1 VRMRIVLMVRCN
13 KGGGGSA
20 GWREICRCPL
30 PTKKANLA
38 YYSHDLKKEAIKGLM
53 ESPTIDSTTNSTI
66 NSTIPKKKGRPKG
79 SVKLTLQRV
88 ANNPEL
94 LKTDGDKL
102 KELKGLLISSRG
114 KDVVE
119 KALEIAMNDE
129 HPHQGAMIKLCM
141 DRLLPVSLFE
151 KDKAQRSAVTIR
163 ITGIG
168 DVDVNNEKPI
178 ADIEDAQYTMKK

>member
-1 VRMRIVLMVRCN
+1 MQHRGGWVGLLARNLQVPPIHKKSQFHFFDVSFP
-13 KGGGGSA
+13 KG
-20 GWREICRCPL
+20 E
-30 PTKKANLA
+30 KME
-38 YYSHDLKKEAIKGLM
+38 EA
-53 ESPTIDSTTNSTI
+53 TSTI
-66 NSTIPKKKGRPKG
+66 STIPKKKGRPKG

-151 KDKAQRSAVTIR
+151 KDKAQRSAVTIN
-163 ITGIG
+163 ITGIDSPQVIEG
-168 DVDVNNEKPI
+168 EKLG
-178 ADIEDAQYTMKK
+178 

>member
-1 VRMRIVLMVRCN
+1 
-13 KGGGGSA
+13 
-20 GWREICRCPL
+20 
-30 PTKKANLA
+30 
-38 YYSHDLKKEAIKGLM
+38 M
-53 ESPTIDSTTNSTI
+53 ESPTIESTTNSTI

-102 KELKGLLISSRG
+102 KELKNLLVSSKG

-168 DVDVNNEKPI
+168 DVGVDGEKPI

>member
-1 VRMRIVLMVRCN
+1 M
-13 KGGGGSA
+13 
-20 GWREICRCPL
+20 EL
-30 PTKKANLA
+30 P
-38 YYSHDLKKEAIKGLM
+38 
-53 ESPTIDSTTNSTI
+53 DSTISSTI
-66 NSTIPKKKGRPKG
+66 GNTIGSTAPKKKGRPKG

-102 KELKGLLISSRG
+102 KELKGLLISSKG

-151 KDKAQRSAVTIR
+151 KDKAQRSAVTIQ
-163 ITGIG
+163 IVGLDAPTHIDQTSQVIEG
-168 DVDVNNEKPI
+168 EKI
-178 ADIEDAQYTMKK
+178 S

>member
-1 VRMRIVLMVRCN
+1 M
-13 KGGGGSA
+13 K
-20 GWREICRCPL
+20 
-30 PTKKANLA
+30 T
-38 YYSHDLKKEAIKGLM
+38 
-53 ESPTIDSTTNSTI
+53 ESIDPVMNSTIDSTISN
-66 NSTIPKKKGRPKG
+66 TIPKKKGRPKG

-141 DRLLPVSLFE
+141 DRLLPVSMFE
-151 KDKAQRSAVTIR
+151 KDKSQRSAVTIQ
-163 ITGIG
+163 IVGLDAPAHNVIDQTSQVIDG
-168 DVDVNNEKPI
+168 EKLG
-178 ADIEDAQYTMKK
+178 

>member
-1 VRMRIVLMVRCN
+1 M
-13 KGGGGSA
+13 
-20 GWREICRCPL
+20 E
-30 PTKKANLA
+30 
-38 YYSHDLKKEAIKGLM
+38 EAT
-53 ESPTIDSTTNSTI
+53 STISTTDSTITST
-66 NSTIPKKKGRPKG
+66 KKKGRPKG

-151 KDKAQRSAVTIR
+151 KDKSQRSVVTIN
-163 ITGIG
+163 ITGIDSPQVIEG
-168 DVDVNNEKPI
+168 EKLG
-178 ADIEDAQYTMKK
+178 

>member
-1 VRMRIVLMVRCN
+1 MVQCSI
-13 KGGGGSA
+13 GGGRVDGV
-20 GWREICRCPL
+20 EKNLQVPPL
-30 PTKKANLA
+30 HKKSQFHLFDVSLTKGEKME
-38 YYSHDLKKEAIKGLM
+38 EA
-53 ESPTIDSTTNSTI
+53 TSTI

-102 KELKGLLISSRG
+102 KELKGLLISSKG

-151 KDKAQRSAVTIR
+151 KDKAQRSAVTIN
-163 ITGIG
+163 ITGIDSPQIIEG
-168 DVDVNNEKPI
+168 EKI
-178 ADIEDAQYTMKK
+178 G

>member
-1 VRMRIVLMVRCN
+1 MVRCN
-13 KGGGGSA
+13 RGGGWSA

-38 YYSHDLKKEAIKGLM
+38 YYSHDLKKEAIKVLM
-53 ESPTIDSTTNSTI
+53 ESPTVDSATNSTI

-151 KDKAQRSAVTIR
+151 KDKAQRSAVTIQ
-163 ITGIG
+163 ITGIDSPQVIEG
-168 DVDVNNEKPI
+168 EKI
-178 ADIEDAQYTMKK
+178 G

>member
-1 VRMRIVLMVRCN
+1 
-13 KGGGGSA
+13 
-20 GWREICRCPL
+20 
-30 PTKKANLA
+30 
-38 YYSHDLKKEAIKGLM
+38 M
-53 ESPTIDSTTNSTI
+53 ESPDSTISSTI
-66 NSTIPKKKGRPKG
+66 GSTTPKKKGRPKG

-102 KELKGLLISSRG
+102 KELKGLLISSKG

-168 DVDVNNEKPI
+168 DVDVNNEKPV
-178 ADIEDAQYTMKK
+178 ADIEDAQWEHLKK

>member
-1 VRMRIVLMVRCN
+1 MQCN
-13 KGGGGSA
+13 IGGGRV
-20 GWREICRCPL
+20 GWLEKNLQVPPPHKKRESVIL
-30 PTKKANLA
+30 
-38 YYSHDLKKEAIKGLM
+38 
-53 ESPTIDSTTNSTI
+53 SPPILGTRKMDDTISSTTSSTI
-66 NSTIPKKKGRPKG
+66 TDTITEIIPKKKGRPKG

-151 KDKAQRSAVTIR
+151 KDKAQRSAVTIN
-163 ITGIG
+163 ITGIDSPQVIEG
-168 DVDVNNEKPI
+168 EKI
-178 ADIEDAQYTMKK
+178 G

>member
-1 VRMRIVLMVRCN
+1 MVRCN
-13 KGGGGSA
+13 IGGGWV
-20 GWREICRCPL
+20 GWLEKNLQVPPPHKKSQFHFFDVSL
-30 PTKKANLA
+30 PKGEKME
-38 YYSHDLKKEAIKGLM
+38 EAT
-53 ESPTIDSTTNSTI
+53 STISTT

-151 KDKAQRSAVTIR
+151 KDKAQRSAVTIN
-163 ITGIG
+163 ITGIDSPQVIEG
-168 DVDVNNEKPI
+168 EKLG
-178 ADIEDAQYTMKK
+178 

>member
-1 VRMRIVLMVRCN
+1 
-13 KGGGGSA
+13 
-20 GWREICRCPL
+20 
-30 PTKKANLA
+30 
-38 YYSHDLKKEAIKGLM
+38 M
-53 ESPTIDSTTNSTI
+53 ESPDSTISTI
-66 NSTIPKKKGRPKG
+66 GNTIGSTTPKKKGRPKG

-102 KELKGLLISSRG
+102 KELKGLLISSKG

-151 KDKAQRSAVTIR
+151 KDKAQRSAVTIS
-163 ITGIG
+163 ISGIG
-168 DVDVNNEKPI
+168 GMSIDERK
-178 ADIEDAQYTMKK
+178 DIEDVEYSKANS

>member
-1 VRMRIVLMVRCN
+1 M
-13 KGGGGSA
+13 
-20 GWREICRCPL
+20 E
-30 PTKKANLA
+30 
-38 YYSHDLKKEAIKGLM
+38 EAT
-53 ESPTIDSTTNSTI
+53 STTDSTIT
-66 NSTIPKKKGRPKG
+66 STIPKKKGRPKG
-79 SVKLTLQRV
+79 SVKLTLQRL

>member
-1 VRMRIVLMVRCN
+1 
-13 KGGGGSA
+13 
-20 GWREICRCPL
+20 
-30 PTKKANLA
+30 
-38 YYSHDLKKEAIKGLM
+38 M
-53 ESPTIDSTTNSTI
+53 ESPDSTISSTI
-66 NSTIPKKKGRPKG
+66 GNTIGSTAPKKKGRPKG

-102 KELKGLLISSRG
+102 KELKGLLISSKG

-168 DVDVNNEKPI
+168 DVDVNNEKPV
-178 ADIEDAQYTMKK
+178 ADIEDAQWEHLKK

>member
-1 VRMRIVLMVRCN
+1 
-13 KGGGGSA
+13 
-20 GWREICRCPL
+20 
-30 PTKKANLA
+30 
-38 YYSHDLKKEAIKGLM
+38 M
-53 ESPTIDSTTNSTI
+53 ESPTIDSTINSTTNSTI

-151 KDKAQRSAVTIR
+151 KDKAQRSAVTIN
-163 ITGIG
+163 ITGIDSPQVIEG
-168 DVDVNNEKPI
+168 EKL
-178 ADIEDAQYTMKK
+178 

>member
-1 VRMRIVLMVRCN
+1 
-13 KGGGGSA
+13 
-20 GWREICRCPL
+20 
-30 PTKKANLA
+30 
-38 YYSHDLKKEAIKGLM
+38 M
-53 ESPTIDSTTNSTI
+53 ESPTIESTTNSTI

-94 LKTDGDKL
+94 LKTEGDKL
-102 KELKGLLISSRG
+102 KELKNLLVSSKG

-151 KDKAQRSAVTIR
+151 KDKAQRSAVTIN
-163 ITGIG
+163 ITGIDSPQVIEG
-168 DVDVNNEKPI
+168 EKVG
-178 ADIEDAQYTMKK
+178 

>member
-1 VRMRIVLMVRCN
+1 LRFNI
-13 KGGGGSA
+13 GGGRVDRVEKNLQVPPLHKKSQFHFFDVSLTKGEKMSA
-20 GWREICRCPL
+20 
-30 PTKKANLA
+30 
-38 YYSHDLKKEAIKGLM
+38 
-53 ESPTIDSTTNSTI
+53 IDSTTSNTI
-66 NSTIPKKKGRPKG
+66 TDFIPKKKGRPKG

-94 LKTDGDKL
+94 LKTDGDRL
-102 KELKGLLISSRG
+102 KELKGLLISSKG

-151 KDKAQRSAVTIR
+151 KDKAQRSAVTIN
-163 ITGIG
+163 ITGIDSPQIIEG
-168 DVDVNNEKPI
+168 EKI
-178 ADIEDAQYTMKK
+178 G